1 MCGEDRNH
9 IGPLLARCNQ
19 LCKQRMDADL
29 QKYDVTRAQAHVIL
43 YLLRMEPEGEVNQKD
58 LENPAFVAML
68 ATLKKGMVLPVNSL
82 TIKEGEK
89 GMLKRT
95 SGQRDGRCR
104 CLTVTEKGRQMQ
116 QEMDRSIRETEALM
130 VRDFTDGERTQFH
143 VLLERIIDNMNR
155 GSEDV

>member
-1 MCGEDRNH
+1 MCGEDMNH

-19 LCKQRMDADL
+19 LCKQRMDTDL

-58 LENPAFVAML
+58 LEKHFRIKAP
-68 ATLKKGMVLPVNSL
+68 TVNGIMERL
-82 TIKEGEK
+82 EEK

-104 CLTVTEKGRQMQ
+104 CLTVTEKAARCS
-116 QEMDRSIRETEALM
+116 RRWITAFRK
-130 VRDFTDGERTQFH
+130 RR
-143 VLLERIIDNMNR
+143 R
-155 GSEDV
+155 

>member
-1 MCGEDRNH
+1 MCGEDINH

-58 LENPAFVAML
+58 LEKHFRIKAP
-68 ATLKKGMVLPVNSL
+68 TVNGIVERL
-82 TIKEGEK
+82 EEK

-143 VLLERIIDNMNR
+143 VLLERIIENMKR